1 MPGTRYSEQRSN
13 ADDGRETRGRF
24 SIGTLYVHQK
34 TLVFMST
41 HTNDPLWRTALS
53 GAQILFVA
61 FGATVLVPLLTGL
74 NPSLALLGAGIGTL
88 VFQVCTKRQV
98 PIYLGSSFAFI
109 APIIYSAQ
117 TWGMPATFGALA
129 AASFFYYVAAVLVKW
144 RGVGFIHT
152 LLPPVVIGPVVMVIG
167 LGLAGVAV
175 KMATGKAGDTQVVS
189 YSTALAVAAISLTAT
204 MLTAIRA
211 RRLLKLVP
219 ILVGV
224 AVGYAV
230 SFLFGIVDF
239 SKVLDAPWIGLPEF
253 GRPEFNLAAILFMIP
268 VAIAPIVEHVGGILA
283 IGSVVGKDFTERP
296 GLHRSLLGDGL
307 AVNLAGLFGGPPVTT
322 YGEVTGAVMLT
333 KNFNPAIMTWAACFA
348 ILMAFVGKFG
358 AFLQTIPLPVMGGI
372 MMLLFGSIAS
382 IGLKTLLDA
391 RLDLMNPRNLCIV
404 SVTLVTGIGGLGVE
418 IGSFSLQG
426 ISLCGVLAVLL
437 NLILP
442 QARESATQ

>member
-1 MPGTRYSEQRSN
+1 MTTAEPT
-13 ADDGRETRGRF
+13 
-24 SIGTLYVHQK
+24 
-34 TLVFMST
+34 
-41 HTNDPLWRTALS
+41 WRTAVA

-88 VFQVCTKRQV
+88 IFQACTKRQV

-109 APIIYSAQ
+109 APVIYSVQ
-117 TWGMPATFGALA
+117 TWGMPATLGALA
-129 AASFFYYVAAVLVKW
+129 AASFFYYVAAALVKW
-144 RGVGFIHT
+144 RGVDFIHR

-167 LGLAGVAV
+167 LGLAQVAV
-175 KMATGKAGDTQVVS
+175 GMATGKAGDKQIVPHDL
-189 YSTALAVAAISLTAT
+189 ALTIAGISLLVT

-211 RRLLKLVP
+211 KGLLKLVP

-224 AVGYAV
+224 AVGYGI
-230 SFLFGIVDF
+230 SLFAGIVDF
-239 SKVLDAPWIGLPEF
+239 SKVNEAAWIALPDF

-283 IGSVVGKDFTERP
+283 IGSVTGKDFTESP
-296 GLHRSLLGDGL
+296 GLHRTLLGDGL
-307 AVNLAGLFGGPPVTT
+307 AVNVAGLFGGPPVTT

-333 KNFNPAIMTWAACFA
+333 KNYNPVVMTWAACFA

-358 AFLQTIPLPVMGGI
+358 ALLQTIPMPVMGGI
-372 MMLLFGSIAS
+372 MVLLFGSIAG
-382 IGLKTLLDA
+382 IGLKTIIEG
-391 RLDLMNPRNLCIV
+391 RVDLANPRNLCIV
-404 SVTLVTGIGGLGVE
+404 SVTLVTGIGGLGFE

-437 NLILP
+437 NLLLP
-442 QARESATQ
+442 NPPQTAAEPGRN

>member
-1 MPGTRYSEQRSN
+1 
-13 ADDGRETRGRF
+13 
-24 SIGTLYVHQK
+24 
-34 TLVFMST
+34 MSDT
-41 HTNDPLWRTALS
+41 TTIAMAPPKDPVWRTALS

-88 VFQVCTKRQV
+88 VFQVCTRREV

-109 APIIYSAQ
+109 APVIYSVQ
-117 TWGMPATFGALA
+117 TWGMPATLGALA
-129 AASFFYYVAAVLVKW
+129 SASFFYYVAAGLVKW
-144 RGVGFIHT
+144 RGVGFIHR

-167 LGLAGVAV
+167 LGLAQVAV
-175 KMATGKAGDTQVVS
+175 SMATGKAGDQQIVP
-189 YSTALAVAAISLTAT
+189 YGTALSVATVSLLAT

-224 AVGYAV
+224 VVGYAY
-230 SFLFGIVDF
+230 SLFLGIVDF
-239 SKVLDAPWIGLPEF
+239 SKIANAAWLAIPDF
-253 GRPEFNLAAILFMIP
+253 GKPEFNLAAILFMIP

-283 IGSVVGKDFTERP
+283 IGSVTGKDFTESP
-296 GLHRSLLGDGL
+296 GLHRTLLGDGL
-307 AVNLAGLFGGPPVTT
+307 AVNIAGLFGGPPVTT

-333 KNFNPAIMTWAACFA
+333 KNYNPVVMTWAACFA

-358 AFLQTIPLPVMGGI
+358 AFLQTIPMPVMGGI
-372 MMLLFGSIAS
+372 MVLLFGSIAG
-382 IGLKTLLDA
+382 IGLKTIIDG
-391 RLDLMNPRNLCIV
+391 RVDLSSARNLCIV
-404 SVTLVTGIGGLGVE
+404 SVTLVVGIGGLGVT

-437 NLILP
+437 NLLLP
-442 QARESATQ
+442 REPESSH

>member
-1 MPGTRYSEQRSN
+1 
-13 ADDGRETRGRF
+13 
-24 SIGTLYVHQK
+24 
-34 TLVFMST
+34 MSDT
-41 HTNDPLWRTALS
+41 TTIAMAPPKDPVWRTALS

-88 VFQVCTKRQV
+88 VFQVCTRREV

-109 APIIYSAQ
+109 APVIYSVQ
-117 TWGMPATFGALA
+117 TLGMPATLGALA
-129 AASFFYYVAAVLVKW
+129 SASFFYYVAAGLVKW
-144 RGVGFIHT
+144 RGVGFIHR

-167 LGLAGVAV
+167 LGLAQVAV
-175 KMATGKAGDTQVVS
+175 SMATGKAGDQQIVP
-189 YSTALAVAAISLTAT
+189 YGTALSVATVSLLAT

-224 AVGYAV
+224 VVGYAY
-230 SFLFGIVDF
+230 SLFLGIVDF
-239 SKVLDAPWIGLPEF
+239 SKIANAAWLAIPDF
-253 GRPEFNLAAILFMIP
+253 GKPEFNLAAILFMIP

-283 IGSVVGKDFTERP
+283 IGSVTGKDFTESP
-296 GLHRSLLGDGL
+296 GLHRTLLGDGL
-307 AVNLAGLFGGPPVTT
+307 AVNIAGLFGGPPVTT

-333 KNFNPAIMTWAACFA
+333 KNYNPVVMTWAACFA

-358 AFLQTIPLPVMGGI
+358 AFLQTIPMPVMGGI
-372 MMLLFGSIAS
+372 MVLLFGSIAG
-382 IGLKTLLDA
+382 IGLKTIIDG
-391 RLDLMNPRNLCIV
+391 RVDLSSARNLCIV
-404 SVTLVTGIGGLGVE
+404 SVTLVVGIGGLGVT

-437 NLILP
+437 NLLLP
-442 QARESATQ
+442 REPESSH

>member
-1 MPGTRYSEQRSN
+1 
-13 ADDGRETRGRF
+13 
-24 SIGTLYVHQK
+24 
-34 TLVFMST
+34 MSST
-41 HTNDPLWRTALS
+41 TTQALDLPKDPVWRTALS

-88 VFQVCTKRQV
+88 IFQVCTRREV

-109 APIIYSAQ
+109 APVIYSVQ
-117 TWGMPATFGALA
+117 TWGMPATLGALS
-129 AASFFYYVAAVLVKW
+129 AASFFYYVAAGLVKW
-144 RGVGFIHT
+144 RGVNFIHR

-167 LGLAGVAV
+167 LGLAQVAV
-175 KMATGKAGDTQVVS
+175 SMATGKAGDQQVVP
-189 YSTALAVAAISLTAT
+189 YGTALSVAAVSLLAT

-224 AVGYAV
+224 AVGYAY
-230 SFLFGIVDF
+230 SLFLGIVDF
-239 SKVLDAPWIGLPEF
+239 SKVTNAAWLAIPEF
-253 GRPEFNLAAILFMIP
+253 GKPEFNMAAILFMIP

-283 IGSVVGKDFTERP
+283 IGSVTGKDFTETP
-296 GLHRSLLGDGL
+296 GLHRTLLGDGL
-307 AVNLAGLFGGPPVTT
+307 AVNIVGLFGGPPVTT

-333 KNFNPAIMTWAACFA
+333 KNYNPVVMTWAACFA

-358 AFLQTIPLPVMGGI
+358 AFLQTIPMPVMGGI
-372 MMLLFGSIAS
+372 MVLLFGSIAG
-382 IGLKTLLDA
+382 IGLKTIVEG
-391 RLDLMNPRNLCIV
+391 RVDLASARNLCIV
-404 SVTLVTGIGGLGVE
+404 SVTLVVGIGGLGVT

-437 NLILP
+437 NLLLP
-442 QARESATQ
+442 REPESTH

>member
-1 MPGTRYSEQRSN
+1 
-13 ADDGRETRGRF
+13 
-24 SIGTLYVHQK
+24 
-34 TLVFMST
+34 MST
-41 HTNDPLWRTALS
+41 VNEPVWRTALS

-109 APIIYSAQ
+109 APVIYSVQ
-117 TWGMPATFGALA
+117 TWGMPATLGALA
-129 AASFFYYVAAVLVKW
+129 SASFFYYVAAGLVKW
-144 RGVGFIHT
+144 RGVNFIHH

-167 LGLAGVAV
+167 LGLAQVAV
-175 KMATGKAGDTQVVS
+175 SMATGKAGDQQVVP
-189 YSTALAVAAISLTAT
+189 YGMALSVAAISLLAT

-211 RRLLKLVP
+211 KGLLKLVP

-224 AVGYAV
+224 VVGYIV
-230 SFLFGIVDF
+230 SLFLGIVDF
-239 SKVLDAPWIGLPEF
+239 SKVTQAAWLAVPDF
-253 GRPEFNLAAILFMIP
+253 GKPEFNLAAILFMIP

-283 IGSVVGKDFTERP
+283 IGSVTGKDFTESP
-296 GLHRSLLGDGL
+296 GLHRTLLGDGL
-307 AVNLAGLFGGPPVTT
+307 AVNIAGLFGGPPVTT

-333 KNFNPAIMTWAACFA
+333 KNFNPVVMTWAAGFA

-358 AFLQTIPLPVMGGI
+358 AFLQTIPMPVMGGI
-372 MMLLFGSIAS
+372 MMLLFGSIAG
-382 IGLKTLLDA
+382 IGLKTIMDG
-391 RLDLMNPRNLCIV
+391 RVDLSSARNLCIV
-404 SVTLVTGIGGLGVE
+404 SVTLVTGIGGLGLT

-437 NLILP
+437 NLLLP
-442 QARESATQ
+442 REPASS

>member
-1 MPGTRYSEQRSN
+1 
-13 ADDGRETRGRF
+13 
-24 SIGTLYVHQK
+24 
-34 TLVFMST
+34 MST
-41 HTNDPLWRTALS
+41 TEPTWRTAVA

-88 VFQVCTKRQV
+88 IFQVCTRREV

-109 APIIYSAQ
+109 APVIYSVQ
-117 TWGMPATFGALA
+117 TWGMPATLGGLA
-129 AASFFYYVAAVLVKW
+129 AASFFYYVAAGLVKW
-144 RGVGFIHT
+144 RGVGFIHR

-167 LGLAGVAV
+167 LGLAQVAV
-175 KMATGKAGDTQVVS
+175 GMATGKAGDAQVVPHDL
-189 YSTALAVAAISLTAT
+189 ALTIAGISLLAT

-211 RRLLKLVP
+211 KGLLKLVP

-224 AVGYAV
+224 AVGYV
-230 SFLFGIVDF
+230 ISLFAGIVDF
-239 SKVLDAPWIGLPEF
+239 SKVNEAAWIALPDF

-283 IGSVVGKDFTERP
+283 IGSVTGKDFTESP
-296 GLHRSLLGDGL
+296 GLHRTLLGDGL
-307 AVNLAGLFGGPPVTT
+307 AVNVAGLFGGPPVTT

-333 KNFNPAIMTWAACFA
+333 RNYNPVVMTWAACFA

-358 AFLQTIPLPVMGGI
+358 ALLQTIPMPVMGGI
-372 MMLLFGSIAS
+372 MVLLFGSIAG
-382 IGLKTLLDA
+382 IGLKTIIEGKV
-391 RLDLMNPRNLCIV
+391 DLANPRNLCIV
-404 SVTLVTGIGGLGVE
+404 SVTLVTGIGGLGFQ

-437 NLILP
+437 NLLLP
-442 QARESATQ
+442 NQSQTAEQKAG